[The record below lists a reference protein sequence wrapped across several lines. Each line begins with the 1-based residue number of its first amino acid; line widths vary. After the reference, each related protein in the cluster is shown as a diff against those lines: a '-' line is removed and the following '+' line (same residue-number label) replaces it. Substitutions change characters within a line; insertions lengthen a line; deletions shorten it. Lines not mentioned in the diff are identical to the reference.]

1 MTDPAAKFA
10 TPRITAGALFVDDGQ
25 VLMVHKT
32 YGNGWD
38 IPGGYVDI
46 GESPAAACHREL
58 LEELRLDR
66 PARRL
71 PAVDW
76 APNDG
81 EGDKILYV
89 FDCGEVG
96 DASQIEL
103 RDGEID
109 LWKWVPVSEV
119 AEYAIPRLA
128 RRLDRSYEARKTGL
142 PIYLEHGR
150 RPSDRPRTS
159 VANSASRPPPN
170 RHLRSD
176 SCRSLHRTNSPRL

>member
-1 MTDPAAKFA
+1 MTNPADKFA
-10 TPRITAGALFVDDGQ
+10 TPRIAAGALFVDGDQ

-46 GESPAAACHREL
+46 GESPAAACRREL
-58 LEELRLDR
+58 LEELSLDR

-71 PAVDW
+71 LAVDW

-89 FDCGEVG
+89 FDCGEIG
-96 DASQIEL
+96 DTDQITL
-103 RDGEID
+103 RDAEID
-109 LWKWVPVSEV
+109 LWKWVLVSEV

-128 RRLDRSYEARKTGL
+128 RRLIRAYEAHRAGTSL
-142 PIYLEHGR
+142 YLEHGELIL
-150 RPSDRPRTS
+150 T
-159 VANSASRPPPN
+159 
-170 RHLRSD
+170 
-176 SCRSLHRTNSPRL
+176 

>member
-10 TPRITAGALFVDDGQ
+10 TPRITAGALFVDNGQ

-58 LEELRLDR
+58 LEELGLDR

-71 PAVDW
+71 LAVDW

-89 FDCGEVG
+89 FDVEKS
-96 DASQIEL
+96 ATPATL
-103 RDGEID
+103 
-109 LWKWVPVSEV
+109 
-119 AEYAIPRLA
+119 
-128 RRLDRSYEARKTGL
+128 SYETVKSTCGN
-142 PIYLEHGR
+142 G
-150 RPSDRPRTS
+150 
-159 VANSASRPPPN
+159 
-170 RHLRSD
+170 
-176 SCRSLHRTNSPRL
+176 CRSARSLTTPFHGWRDA

>member
-1 MTDPAAKFA
+1 VTDPTAKFA
-10 TPRITAGALFVDDGQ
+10 TPRITAGALFVHDGQ

-66 PARRL
+66 PARQL
-71 PAVDW
+71 LAVDW

-89 FDCGEVG
+89 FDCGEIG
-96 DASQIEL
+96 DTSLIQL
-103 RDGEID
+103 TDGEID
-109 LWKWVPVSEV
+109 QWRWVPPDKIDD
-119 AEYAIPRLA
+119 YAIPRLA
-128 RRLDRSYEARKTGL
+128 RRLISAYEARQAGSPT
-142 PIYLEHGR
+142 YLEHGV
-150 RPSDRPRTS
+150 PIIG
-159 VANSASRPPPN
+159 
-170 RHLRSD
+170 
-176 SCRSLHRTNSPRL
+176 